1 MSTPDLTKG
10 MRVRAQWMQVYTH
23 PYSLAGA
30 QIKVHAQA
38 REVTGV
44 VKHIRT
50 NAPVD
55 WTQRSRLDSARRWGE
70 EIELDIACVVG
81 ILS

>member
-55 WTQRSRLDSARRWGE
+55 WTSVHVWLQPDAGGE